1 MTQST
6 STDAQSREAV
16 AQAISRLSLEE
27 KVNLLTGETAFTLPG
42 NDAIGLVPLAF
53 SDGPTGVRGLKFMGG
68 DAVALFPNATLIASS
83 WDDAIAE
90 EVGGMLS
97 EEAHRQNIHVVLGPT
112 INLHRTPLGGRLFE
126 AYSEDPYLT
135 GRAASAYVRGLQEGA
150 PDAGSGGAGQRD
162 GGPGS
167 GGSGRRGGGTGACL
181 KHLVANESEILRN
194 FMDSRV
200 SETALR
206 EVYLLPFEMAVQDAH
221 PWAMMAAYNDINGVT
236 ATEQDHIQNGIV
248 KDEWGWDGLIMSDWF
263 ATKRTVQSANG
274 GLDLVMPGPVGPW
287 GDRLVAAVRRGDVA
301 ESTVDDH
308 VTRLLL
314 LARRTG
320 AFGTDGTSPLA
331 SSVFAQGMPAPDSPE
346 RREQLR
352 RIATRGMTLL
362 KNDAGA
368 LPLSQDGPV
377 ALVGRSAVH
386 TVCMGGGSAQVTP
399 PYQVSIAEGLETRL
413 GDRLTVVDGLAIR
426 RRPLAASPEFVTDP
440 VSGEPGVRITRL
452 AADGHELGSGHSPV
466 ASLSTGFDDPGQE
479 SPAAVRIEADLR
491 NPAGTVRVGAIGAGH
506 WHVTVTGPDG
516 TVLEELDREVST
528 EGFDPGEGILRPPAF
543 SELLDLPAGVRVTAA
558 QTFRTVDW
566 RAVLEAQPHVRVAE
580 ESHIFAASG
589 AGVAALVAESLP
601 VSDDQAL
608 AAAEEA
614 AGGAGTAVVV
624 VGLTE
629 EDETEAADKHTLALP
644 GRQDELVRRVAA
656 AAERTVVVVNAATP
670 ILMPWL
676 DEVDAVVIVGL
687 PGQEG
692 GHAVADVLTGAA
704 EPTGRLVTTYP
715 SADGAAPAWNTQP
728 DETLG
733 LDYSDGTAIGYRGYH
748 AGNAP
753 EPLFWFGAGL
763 GFGAWEYADAELTDD
778 DGAPAVSLTLRNVS
792 ARDSREAVQLYYDP
806 AEAGQPVRLA
816 GYATVEVPAGGSV
829 PVTVRADPRLFRR
842 WDETAGSWQDLSGG
856 ELLLARGLG
865 DIRARVSL
873 G

>member
-1 MTQST
+1 MSQTSQNS

-16 AQAISRLSLEE
+16 AEAVTRLSLEE
-27 KVNLLTGETAFTLPG
+27 KVALLTGETAFTLPG
-42 NDAIGLVPLAF
+42 NDSIGLAPLAF

-83 WDDAIAE
+83 WDDGIAE

-135 GRAASAYVRGLQEGA
+135 GRTASAYVRGMQDGA
-150 PDAGSGGAGQRD
+150 PGTEGSGA
-162 GGPGS
+162 

-194 FMDSRV
+194 FMDSRL

-206 EVYLLPFEMAVQDAH
+206 EVYLLPFEMAVQDAQ

-263 ATKRTVQSANG
+263 ATKRTVESANG

-287 GDRLVAAVRRGDVA
+287 GDRLVAAVQRGDVA

-314 LARRTG
+314 LAQRTG
-320 AFGTDGTSPLA
+320 AFDKDGASP
-331 SSVFAQGMPAPDSPE
+331 FTPGMPAPDAPG

-352 RIATRGMTLL
+352 RIASRGMTLL

-368 LPLSQDGPV
+368 LPLSQDGTV
-377 ALVGRSAVH
+377 ALVGRAAVH

-399 PYQVSIAEGLETRL
+399 PYQVSIAEGLEARL
-413 GDRLTVVDGLAIR
+413 GDRLTVVDGVAIR
-426 RRPLAASPEFVTDP
+426 RRPVAADPAFVTDP
-440 VSGEPGVRITRL
+440 VSGEPGVRITQL
-452 AADGHELGSGHSPV
+452 AADGRELSSGHSPV
-466 ASLSTGFDDPGQE
+466 ASLSTGFDDPSQE
-479 SPAAVRIEADLR
+479 APSAVRIDATLR
-491 NPAGTVRVGAIGAGH
+491 NPAGNVRVGAIGTGH
-506 WHVTVTGPDG
+506 WHLTVTAPDG
-516 TVLEELDREVST
+516 AVLAELDREVTT
-528 EGFDPGEGILRPPAF
+528 EGFDPGEGILRPPSFA
-543 SELLDLPAGVRVTAA
+543 EVLDLPAGASVTAV
-558 QTFRTVDW
+558 QTFRKVDW

-589 AGVAALVAESLP
+589 VGLATLVAEAIP
-601 VSDDQAL
+601 VSDDEAL

-614 AGGAGTAVVV
+614 ARAAGTAVVV

-644 GRQDELVRRVAA
+644 GRQDELVTRVAA

-670 ILMPWL
+670 ALMPWL
-676 DEVDAVVIVGL
+676 DQVDAVLIVGL

-704 EPTGRLVTTYP
+704 EPTGRLVTSYP
-715 SADGAAPAWNTQP
+715 SADGAAPAWDTQP
-728 DETLG
+728 DERLR
-733 LDYSDGTAIGYRGYH
+733 LEYSDGTAIGYRGYH

-763 GFGAWEYADAELTDD
+763 GFGAWEYTDATLTDD
-778 DGAPAVSLTLRNVS
+778 DGGAPAVSLTLRNVS
-792 ARDSREAVQLYYDP
+792 ARDSREVVQLYYAP
-806 AEAGQPVRLA
+806 ADAAQPIRLA
-816 GYATVEVPAGGSV
+816 GYATVGVPAGGSV
-829 PVTVRADPRLFRR
+829 PVTVRSDARLFRR
-842 WDETAGSWQDLSGG
+842 WDESTGSWQELSGG

-865 DIRARVSL
+865 DVRARVSL